1 VQPEFWQ
8 ERWRM
13 AQTGFHQ
20 SSVDRS
26 LQAFWPTLSIA
37 ANAGVFVPLCGKS
50 LDLLW
55 LRERGYAVSGVEL
68 SAIAVEAFF
77 MEQGILAARRELGEF
92 DLYEAERLRLFRGD
106 FFALNPKL
114 LGGVAAIYDRAAL
127 ISWIPEMRTRYVQHI
142 TALTLRGAQT
152 LLITV
157 EFPQAQMAGPP
168 FPVTENDVHRLYGGD
183 HTIEQLA
190 RQDILDIEPR
200 LRARGLTELRE
211 VCYRLTRK

>member
-8 ERWRM
+8 ERWRI

-20 SSVDRS
+20 SSVDRK
-26 LQAFWPTLSIA
+26 LQAFWPTLNLA

-50 LDLLW
+50 LDLEW
-55 LRERGYAVSGVEL
+55 LRDRGCAVAGVEL

-77 MEQGILAARRELGEF
+77 MERGIPARRRVVGGF
-92 DLYEAERLRLFRGD
+92 DLYEAGSLRLFRGD
-106 FFALNPKL
+106 FFALGPAL
-114 LGGVAAIYDRAAL
+114 LGSVAAVYDRAAL
-127 ISWIPEMRTRYVQHI
+127 ISWIPEMRALYVQHI
-142 TALTLRGAQT
+142 LALTKRGTQT
-152 LLITV
+152 LLIVV
-157 EFPQAQMAGPP
+157 EFPQEQMAGPP
-168 FPVTENDVHRLYGGD
+168 FPVTEKDIDRLYGS
-183 HTIEQLA
+183 HHAIEQLS

>member
-8 ERWRM
+8 ERWRI

-20 SSVDRS
+20 SSTDRS
-26 LQAFWPTLSIA
+26 LQTFWPTLNLA
-37 ANAGVFVPLCGKS
+37 ENAGVFVPLCGKS
-50 LDLLW
+50 LDLVW
-55 LRERGYAVSGVEL
+55 LRDRGCAVSGVEI

-77 MEQGILAARRELGEF
+77 MERGIPARRRVLGEF

-106 FFALNPKL
+106 FFALNPAL
-114 LGGVAAIYDRAAL
+114 LGSVAAVYDRAAL
-127 ISWIPEMRTRYVQHI
+127 ISWIPEMRARYVQQI
-142 TALTLRGAQT
+142 MALTTQGSQT
-152 LLITV
+152 LLIVV

-168 FPVTENDVHRLYGGD
+168 FPVTANDVERLYGGE
-183 HTIEQLA
+183 HAIEQLSS
-190 RQDILDIEPR
+190 QDILDIEPR

>member
-8 ERWRM
+8 ERWRI

-20 SSVDRS
+20 NSVDRN
-26 LQAFWPTLSIA
+26 LQAFWPTLNLA

-50 LDLLW
+50 LDLEW
-55 LRERGYAVSGVEL
+55 LRHRGCAVSGVEL

-77 MEQGILAARRELGEF
+77 MERGIPAKRRVLGEF

-106 FFALNPKL
+106 FFALNPAL
-114 LGGVAAIYDRAAL
+114 LGSVAAVYDRAAL
-127 ISWIPEMRTRYVQHI
+127 ISWIPEMRARYVQHI
-142 TALTLRGAQT
+142 LALTTRSTQT
-152 LLITV
+152 LLIVV
-157 EFPQAQMAGPP
+157 EFPQEQMAGPP
-168 FPVTENDVHRLYGGD
+168 FPVTEKDIDRLYGAD
-183 HTIEQLA
+183 HAIEQLS

>member
-8 ERWRM
+8 ERWRA

-20 SSVDRS
+20 FSVERN
-26 LQAFWPTLSIA
+26 LQAFWPTLKLA

-50 LDLLW
+50 LDLEW
-55 LRERGYAVSGVEL
+55 LRERGHAVSGVEI
-68 SAIAVEAFF
+68 STIAVEAFF
-77 MEQGILAARRELGEF
+77 MERGILARRRVLGEF
-92 DLYEAERLRLFRGD
+92 DLYEAESLRLFRGD
-106 FFALNPKL
+106 FFALTPAL
-114 LGGVAAIYDRAAL
+114 LGNAAAIYDRGAL
-127 ISWIPEMRTRYVQHI
+127 ISWIPEMRARYVQHI
-142 TALTLRGAQT
+142 LALTTRGAQT
-152 LLITV
+152 LLIVV

-168 FPVTENDVHRLYGGD
+168 FPVTEDDIERLYGGD
-183 HTIEQLA
+183 HAIEQLS